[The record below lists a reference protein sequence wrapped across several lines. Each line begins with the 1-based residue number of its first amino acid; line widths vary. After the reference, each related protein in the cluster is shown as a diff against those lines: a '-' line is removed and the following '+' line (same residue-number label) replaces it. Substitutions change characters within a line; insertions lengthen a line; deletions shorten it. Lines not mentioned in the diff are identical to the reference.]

1 VRRAERSLAA
11 QVARTAD
18 RVEILQSLDLFTG
31 ASRPVLERLASSA
44 QPITCEAGTVLLRQ
58 GDPADALLVLTEGR
72 LLVDVVND
80 GRVQHRPDVSAP
92 DYVGEIGLLRGIP
105 RTATV
110 SAATDSQLLRIEA
123 ADFRAALDTASASR
137 TMMSVAAERF
147 ARADPA
153 TTST

>member
-1 VRRAERSLAA
+1 
-11 QVARTAD
+11 
-18 RVEILQSLDLFTG
+18 
-31 ASRPVLERLASSA
+31 VLEQLASSA
-44 QPITCEAGTVLLRQ
+44 QPITTDAGAVLLRQ

-72 LLVDVVND
+72 LRVDIVDD
-80 GRVQHRPDVSAP
+80 GRVQHRPDVTAP
-92 DYVGEIGLLRGIP
+92 AYVGEIGLLRGIP

-110 SAATDSQLLRIEA
+110 SAATDSRLLRIDA

-147 ARADPA
+147 TRTDAA